1 MKKVLFLFTIAVSL
15 IACKKDIRV
24 APEEMTGNLEQLI
37 PPGYQ
42 LQECIVPTE
51 TALMAGQSTNVGT
64 VTIWNDDTKVYVSYQ
79 TTGSYKVKRTHLYV
93 GACNT
98 IPVNGA
104 GNPRIGLYPYST
116 DHGTG
121 VQTFTYEILRS
132 SLPAGCLCVSSH
144 AEVVGYNSTG
154 GINFTETGWGYGE
167 QVTDGG
173 SWAMKF
179 GYCQQLCDEPPR

>member
-24 APEEMTGNLEQLI
+24 APEETGNLEQVI

-51 TALMAGQSTNVGT
+51 TALMAGQSTNVGNIT
-64 VTIWNDDTKVYVSYQ
+64 VWNDDTKVYVSYQ
-79 TTGSYKVKRTHLYV
+79 TTGSYAVRRTHLYV

-116 DHGTG
+116 DHGTAG
-121 VQTFTYEILRS
+121 VQVYTYEILRS
-132 SLPAGCLCVSSH
+132 NLPAGCICISAH
-144 AEVVGYNSTG
+144 AEVVGP
-154 GINFTETGWGYGE
+154 NFSETGWGYGE